1 MRILLVFLLSFNAMA
16 RHHYPQ
22 FRQGII
28 HFNFEKFM
36 LTHEDISKQAFPL
49 HNYYKHDSV
58 TIPNGQ
64 TRLFRNVDYVLSDIS
79 EITWVTVFY
88 RGPSSPCGERPMR
101 EGNFIKV
108 KGLLK

>member
-1 MRILLVFLLSFNAMA
+1 MRILLVFLLSFNALA

-36 LTHEDISKQAFPL
+36 LTNIDVNKQAFSL
-49 HNYYKHDSV
+49 HNQYRHDSV
-58 TIPNGQ
+58 TIWNDHFK
-64 TRLFRNVDYVLSDIS
+64 LIKDVDYVLSDIS
-79 EITWVTVFY
+79 EVTWVTVFAH
-88 RGPSSPCGERPMR
+88 GPSAKCGDRPMR